1 MSYLKDDGRENIM
14 FKGPVA
20 KGNIVIK
27 KQKESQGGWSPEN
40 KQERDGAR
48 WVVSQE

>member
-27 KQKESQGGWSPEN
+27 KQEKVRVAGAQRTSNSVMVLDGW
-40 KQERDGAR
+40 
-48 WVVSQE
+48 